1 MGESN
6 AESVERT
13 DAIEAEYQLRKNLKK
28 ADRGEEKRV
37 NKNKHSLYTKMNH
50 TTLQPS

>member
-13 DAIEAEYQLRKNLKK
+13 DAIEAEYKLRVDPNKQDQKEENVHTYVVLKYTVH
-28 ADRGEEKRV
+28 V
-37 NKNKHSLYTKMNH
+37 NS
-50 TTLQPS
+50 